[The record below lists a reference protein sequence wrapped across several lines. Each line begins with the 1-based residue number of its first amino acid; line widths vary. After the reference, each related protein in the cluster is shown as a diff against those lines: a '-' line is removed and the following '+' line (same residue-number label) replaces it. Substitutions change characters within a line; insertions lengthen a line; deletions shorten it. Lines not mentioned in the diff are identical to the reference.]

1 MIAALPMPTDGTPS
15 GWAWLDADD
24 AESARAVH
32 DDGELCR
39 AFAHCFAGA
48 DGRMVLDHLERA
60 ILERRLPPNAS
71 DAELRHLEG
80 QRYAVAYIVAMIER
94 GCA

>member
-1 MIAALPMPTDGTPS
+1 MPPMADDTS
-15 GWAWLDADD
+15 AGWAWFATDQAPADPD
-24 AESARAVH
+24 TKDR
-32 DDGELCR
+32 ELCR
-39 AFAHCFAGA
+39 AFAHCFAGG
-48 DGRMVLDHLERA
+48 DGRMVLEHLKRM

-80 QRYAVAYIVAMIER
+80 QRHAVAYVVAMVER